1 MRFAVLHHSLPEC
14 HIRPS
19 HWDLLLQFS
28 NYHFVEERCLDC
40 FELNLPPDQWSSLA
54 VTRLPSHRAL
64 YLNYSGPI
72 SGNRGSVELVL
83 TGEMKWHV
91 REEHNF
97 EFELIADPSSQPN
110 QWNVSGQRFQLSR
123 QGEDHWFLKLQP
135 SRTKNIEMH

>member
-1 MRFAVLHHSLPEC
+1 M
-14 HIRPS
+14 
-19 HWDLLLQFS
+19 
-28 NYHFVEERCLDC
+28 
-40 FELNLPPDQWSSLA
+40 
-54 VTRLPSHRAL
+54 
-64 YLNYSGPI
+64 
-72 SGNRGSVELVL
+72 ELVL